1 MTLKVAKAVAAYGCR
16 GENDGMGRA
25 FPVLELAAA
34 VFGSQAAALD
44 VTRASQ
50 EARSSHFGNVVE
62 KDELYAPGILTIYFP
77 PSLYIRFMRSMASHP
92 PAMPHAEL
100 SKPLSAEPS
109 RPKDRRA
116 KGLQPKSYE
125 DAAKEG
131 LPNGTHDGR
140 ESSKA
145 QREPLVKR
153 QQPDDAVNGIT
164 QSIAN
169 LNNDAVFDHER
180 PGLTSVKEPEGY
192 YVGLQQ
198 YKKERP
204 SPNQNMPHKDELKS
218 GRRAGQRWHQS
229 AYVEVQPLHE
239 IC

>member
-1 MTLKVAKAVAAYGCR
+1 
-16 GENDGMGRA
+16 
-25 FPVLELAAA
+25 
-34 VFGSQAAALD
+34 
-44 VTRASQ
+44 
-50 EARSSHFGNVVE
+50 
-62 KDELYAPGILTIYFP
+62 
-77 PSLYIRFMRSMASHP
+77 MASVDFHS
-92 PAMPHAEL
+92 PAKPHADL

-109 RPKDRRA
+109 RPKDRKA

-125 DAAKEG
+125 DAAKQS
-131 LPNGTHDGR
+131 LSNGIHDGC
-140 ESSKA
+140 ESFKA
-145 QREPLVKR
+145 RQEPLVKQ

-198 YKKERP
+198 DKKERP

-229 AYVEVQPLHE
+229 AYVEAQFLRGTF
-239 IC
+239 